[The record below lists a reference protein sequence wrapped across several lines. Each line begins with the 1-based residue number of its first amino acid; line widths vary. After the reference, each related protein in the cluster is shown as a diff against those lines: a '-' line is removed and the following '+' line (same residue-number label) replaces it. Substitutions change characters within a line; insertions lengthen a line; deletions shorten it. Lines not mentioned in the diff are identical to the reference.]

1 MWSLRKYQQLAR
13 RLVLNERGESPF
25 LTLAAVV
32 LLTVVTLAV
41 SASTFAFVRT
51 GTWVMDLLNRG
62 AQLNISATAFQNELN
77 NLTDI
82 KISDNQSLIVYDQPS
97 KRTAYYNYPASGVAQ
112 TVCVTNAWAFVPSTT
127 AVDLLDL
134 AHTTTT
140 YTGDSCT
147 SSVASTRTETIT
159 GFAPTSQFTFANA
172 AGRDLHYVASQELGV
187 TASTATRPSGLF
199 DNEWK
204 YPYPTIVNIKGSMQ
218 NLINTTKV
226 NIDAPTPLKQLRP
239 GSEPWSI
246 AAATAPTIQ
255 ITQVQGD
262 VWQAAFTPTVP
273 IDDNRAVV
281 TWASQDI
288 VGTGTQ
294 TGSISSFTGSPI
306 ITRTIT
312 QGNRWQIQAAYQITL
327 GGTTVT
333 SATGTADWVR
343 PIDTP
348 AAPSVTAGASSAAI
362 TPVSC
367 PTGTT
372 PAYQMRYNIDG
383 RGWTDWST
391 GNTVTYTLQE
401 GDQVAVQGSQRCFS
415 IYTTSA
421 WSLSGATTYT
431 KPITSTPSLAV
442 TGSISGSIGTTT
454 VTPNGCPSYLK
465 TQVMVYGNVNDGGFN
480 AASSWYAATSG
491 KTTSYFTSDLHEG
504 AAFKAGANARC
515 VSTWAQ
521 GPNAWGSDGTQYVRP
536 ITTAPWVSAGI
547 SLSGGNII
555 AGRTAEGGCPAGTS
569 YQWNRSDAVN
579 GNWNWWL
586 AGWAWTTTNWV
597 DSGRVVGYGKTGQV
611 AVMDRCVTAYATGP
625 NSAVS
630 YSSTQYR
637 PYPTPG
643 TPGGLSATQ
652 LNACD
657 GSQALFRL
665 TFNSVS
671 YASRYDGTARGQMTD
686 GSYTGWQQVNGISNN
701 GGAILV
707 NSAPGRPLRRGYGQV
722 QVRAYGNG
730 GYSGWTST
738 ANAVNA
744 ASGCY
749 VN

>member
-25 LTLAAVV
+25 LTIAAVAF
-32 LLTVVTLAV
+32 LTMITLGVT
-41 SASTFAFVRT
+41 ASTFTFVRT
-51 GTWVMDLLNRG
+51 GAWVIDLLNRG
-62 AQLNISATAFQNELN
+62 ALLNVSATAFQNELN

-82 KISDNQSLIVYDQPS
+82 QVSDNQSLIVVDQPS
-97 KRTAYYNYPASGVAQ
+97 KRTAYYNYPASGVAP

-127 AVDLLDL
+127 PNLLDL
-134 AHTTTT
+134 THTTTT
-140 YTGDSCT
+140 YTADSCT
-147 SSVASTRTETIT
+147 SSVASTRTTTIP
-159 GFAPTSQFTFANA
+159 GFAPTTQFTFSNA
-172 AGRDLHYVASQELGV
+172 AGRDLHYVSGQELGL

-204 YPYPTIVNIKGSMQ
+204 YPYPTIVNIQGSMQ

-327 GGTTVT
+327 GGTVIT
-333 SATGTADWVR
+333 SATGSADWVR

-348 AAPSVTAGASSAAI
+348 ATPVVSAGDSSASI

-372 PAYQMRYNIDG
+372 PAFQMRYNISAG
-383 RGWTDWST
+383 GWTAWQS
-391 GNTVTYTLQE
+391 GSTVTYTLNE
-401 GDQVAVQGSQRCFS
+401 GDQVAVQGSQRCYS
-415 IYTTSA
+415 IYTTSS

-431 KPITSTPSLAV
+431 KPITTVPSVSV
-442 TGSISGSIGTTT
+442 TGSIAGGIGISS
-454 VTPNGCPSYLK
+454 VTASGCPSYLR
-465 TQVMVYGNVNDGGFN
+465 TQVQAWANVNDAGFTPT
-480 AASSWYAATSG
+480 SSWYGATSG
-491 KTTSYFTSDLHEG
+491 ATTTYYSANLGEG
-504 AAFKAGANARC
+504 SAFKAGANARC
-515 VSTWAQ
+515 VSNWAQ
-521 GPNAWGSDGTQYVRP
+521 GPEGQGRDNTQLVRP

-555 AGRTAEGGCPAGTS
+555 AGRTGEGGCPAGTS
-569 YQWNRSDAVN
+569 YQWNRSDSVDGA
-579 GNWNWWL
+579 WNWWA

-597 DSGRVVGYGKTGQV
+597 NSGRVVGYGQTGQV
-611 AVMDRCVTAYATGP
+611 AVMDRCVTAYAVGP

-671 YASRYDGTARGQMTD
+671 YASRYDGKAQALTTYGA
-686 GSYTGWQQVNGISNN
+686 YTGWQQVNGISNN

-707 NSAPGRPLRRGYGQV
+707 HGSSLRRGYGQV

-730 GYSGWTST
+730 GYSGWSDSAAA
-738 ANAVNA
+738 ANAAN
-744 ASGCY
+744 GCY
-749 VN
+749 TN